1 MPLRHLALALLLAAC
16 TKSPAPGDD
25 PRADPKDATRLA
37 LGAKVY
43 AQDCAACHGAKLE
56 GQPNWR
62 ERLPNGRMPAPPH
75 DEEGHTWHHTDEVL
89 FAITKNGL
97 KDYAPPGYQSD
108 MPAFGSQLSDVE
120 IWAVL
125 SFIASHWKT
134 RELLEARAE
143 MIRNA
148 NRRCATP
155 TARVLLAPLRGQH
168 NPAASA
174 FGESRRPALC
184 VGRYGWHRTA
194 QGRLRLSLRD
204 CARPRDS
211 G

>member
-1 MPLRHLALALLLAAC
+1 MPSSKAALSLVLALGLLC
-16 TKSPAPGDD
+16 GCNEPPAPQSHAD
-25 PRADPKDATRLA
+25 PRDGRKIA

-43 AQDCAACHGAKLE
+43 AENCAVCHGAKLE

-89 FAITKNGL
+89 FGITKHGL
-97 KDYAPPGYQSD
+97 KDYAPPGYESD
-108 MPAFGSQLSDVE
+108 MPAFAGKLSDDE

-134 RELLEARAE
+134 RELLDARAE

-148 NRRCATP
+148 
-155 TARVLLAPLRGQH
+155 
-168 NPAASA
+168 
-174 FGESRRPALC
+174 SRR
-184 VGRYGWHRTA
+184 
-194 QGRLRLSLRD
+194 
-204 CARPRDS
+204 
-211 G
+211 